1 MDLVK
6 QLDGVSVMKANSSAL
21 LAMRRNTPGLR
32 VAPAARAYLQ
42 YIRPLGEELESS
54 AIQVAAGAKVKRF
67 ELRLAASLGNR
78 CRGFVSR
85 RSWIGMAHMCP
96 Q

>member
-32 VAPAARAYLQ
+32 VAPAAWAYLQ